1 MIDKKTCQLL
11 WVYGALERLCTLGFI
26 ENPQMQITQKAIDLF
41 VEIDEN
47 REILFD
53 KDEHFVSLVKLVCK
67 DFNTQEDQVD
77 DILDLVRAYKDERTM
92 LVQFSLEKSFS

>member
-11 WVYGALERLCTLGFI
+11 WVYGALERLSTLGFI
-26 ENPQMQITQKAIDLF
+26 ENPQMQIAQKAIDLF
-41 VEIDEN
+41 VQIDEN

-53 KDEHFVSLVKLVCK
+53 KDEHFISLVKLVCK

-77 DILDLVRAYKDERTM
+77 DILDLVRAYKDDRTQ
-92 LVQFSLEKSFS
+92 LVQFSLEKSFA

>member
-11 WVYGALERLCTLGFI
+11 WVYGALERLSTLGFF
-26 ENPQMQITQKAIDLF
+26 ENPQIQITQKAIDLF
-41 VEIDEN
+41 VQIDEN

-53 KDEHFVSLVKLVCK
+53 KDDHFVSLVKLVCK

-77 DILDLVRAYKDERTM
+77 DILDLVRAYKDDRTR
-92 LVQFSLEKSFS
+92 LVQFSLENSFA

>member
-11 WVYGALERLCTLGFI
+11 WVYGALERLSTLGFV

-41 VEIDEN
+41 VQIDEN

-67 DFNTQEDQVD
+67 DFNVPSDQVD
-77 DILDLVRAYKDERTM
+77 DVLDLVLAYKDDRTQ
-92 LVQFSLEKSFS
+92 LVQFSLENSFA

>member
-41 VEIDEN
+41 VRIDEN

-53 KDEHFVSLVKLVCK
+53 KDEHFVSLVNLVCK

>member
-11 WVYGALERLCTLGFI
+11 WVYGALERLSTLGFI
-26 ENPQMQITQKAIDLF
+26 ENPQMQIAQKAIDLF
-41 VEIDEN
+41 VQIDEN

-53 KDEHFVSLVKLVCK
+53 KDEHFISLVKLVCK

-77 DILDLVRAYKDERTM
+77 DILDLVRAYKDNRTQ
-92 LVQFSLEKSFS
+92 LVQFSLEKSFA

>member
-1 MIDKKTCQLL
+1 MIDKKTCQVL
-11 WVYGALERLCTLGFI
+11 WVYGALERLSTLGFI

-41 VEIDEN
+41 VQIDEN

-53 KDEHFVSLVKLVCK
+53 KDDHFVSLVKLVCK

-77 DILDLVRAYKDERTM
+77 QILDLVRAYKDERTQ
-92 LVQFSLEKSFS
+92 LVQFSLEKSF

>member
-11 WVYGALERLCTLGFI
+11 WVYGAMERLCTLGFI
-26 ENPQMQITQKAIDLF
+26 ENPQMQIAQKAIDLF

>member
-1 MIDKKTCQLL
+1 MIDKKTCQVL

-41 VEIDEN
+41 VRIDEN

-53 KDEHFVSLVKLVCK
+53 RDEHFVSLVKLVCK

-77 DILDLVRAYKDERTM
+77 QILDLVRAYKDERTM
-92 LVQFSLEKSFS
+92 LVQFSLENSFA

>member
-1 MIDKKTCQLL
+1 MIDKKTCQVL
-11 WVYGALERLCTLGFI
+11 WVYGALERLSTLGFV

-41 VEIDEN
+41 VQIDEK

-53 KDEHFVSLVKLVCK
+53 KDDHFVSLVKLVCK

-77 DILDLVRAYKDERTM
+77 DILDLVRAYKDNRTQ
-92 LVQFSLEKSFS
+92 LVQFSLENSFA